1 MSASL
6 EEAKKIARSLA
17 IEIQGCNPDE
27 ARDVFKQRLDEIPE
41 EYRELVDHIASSAI
55 IYGYKTTEKNQS
67 DQKPINIQV
76 ENRIEN
82 RIDNHVKVDSKN
94 MKNVDSILLIVGVGF
109 MLIGLVVAMAFPN
122 PTVFQ
127 IFVFRV
133 FVALSGGAFAA
144 YIPGMLDVDLKWV
157 RGSGAI
163 AVFLILYLVSPAAL
177 N

>member
-1 MSASL
+1 MSTSL
-6 EEAKKIARSLA
+6 EEAKRIARSLA
-17 IEIQGCNPDE
+17 IEIQGCNSDE
-27 ARDVFKQRLDEIPE
+27 AKGVFKQRLDEIPE

-55 IYGYKTTEKNQS
+55 IYGYKTTEKSSSDHNPISIQIENQI
-67 DQKPINIQV
+67 DNQINI
-76 ENRIEN
+76 
-82 RIDNHVKVDSKN
+82 DGKN
-94 MKNVDSILLIVGVGF
+94 MKNVDSILLIVGVVF

-144 YIPGMLDVDLKWV
+144 YIPGMLDIDLKWV